1 MKLLNF
7 IIFISIVSVLYFF
20 LNFYIYKKGVSV
32 FSSNSNAKI
41 IFTITF
47 LFVSLSYILGRIFEK
62 AFYCQFSTI
71 LIWIGS
77 FWIAFILYLFLFSVI
92 IDIIKFSNHYLN
104 YLPKI
109 IFKNPQMTKYIV
121 FSVVMSVSGLIILL
135 GYLNADSVNIK
146 TLNLYSDKT
155 SDIKQLKIVV
165 ASDIHAG
172 IIMNSKRIKK
182 FVNEI
187 NALNPD
193 IVLFAGDVVDEDIEP
208 VIKDNIGDEFKNIK
222 SKYGVFAITGNHE
235 YIGGADKSIEYLEK
249 YNINFLRDEIVTI
262 NNITI
267 IGREDKE
274 KPRFTKIERKTLK
287 ELMDLTNKNNYLIL
301 MNHQPFNLYES
312 VENNID
318 LQVSGHTHNGQM
330 FPLNFITGLLYE
342 VSWGYKK
349 IKDTHFYVSS
359 GYGTWGPPVKTTG
372 KSEIVEINLNFK

>member
-32 FSSNSNAKI
+32 FSSNPNAKI

-47 LFVSLSYILGRIFEK
+47 LFVSVTYILGRIFEK
-62 AFYCQFSTI
+62 AFYCRFSTI

-92 IDIIKFSNHYLN
+92 IDIIRFSNHHLN

-109 IFKNPQMTKYIV
+109 MFKNPQITKYVI
-121 FSVVMSVSGLIILL
+121 FSVVMSVTGLIILL
-135 GYLNADSVNIK
+135 GYLNADSVKIK
-146 TLNLYSDKT
+146 KINLYSDKT
-155 SDIKQLKIVV
+155 SNIKQLKIVA

-172 IIMNSKRIKK
+172 IIMDSKRIKK

-187 NALNPD
+187 NKLNPD

-222 SKYGVFAITGNHE
+222 SKYGVFAVTGNHE

-249 YNINFLRDEIVTI
+249 YNINYLRDESVTI
-262 NNITI
+262 ENITI

-274 KPRFTKIERKTLK
+274 KPRFTKIERKNLK
-287 ELMDLTNKNNYLIL
+287 ELVDSVNKDNYLIL
-301 MNHQPFNLYES
+301 MNHQPFNLNES

-318 LQVSGHTHNGQM
+318 LQLSGHTHHGQM
-330 FPLNFITGLLYE
+330 FPLNFITNLLYE
-342 VSWGYKK
+342 VSWGYKQ
-349 IKDTHFYVSS
+349 INNTHFYVSS
-359 GYGTWGPPVKTTG
+359 GYGTWGPPVKTSSY
-372 KSEIVEINLNFK
+372 SEIVEITLNFK